1 MVNVVGVLLWR
12 GIILYKLKKF
22 VLQRI
27 TTFLLDKTIKRLYK
41 TGLRPDVWQYRR
53 TFKKK
58 LDGSGR

>member
-1 MVNVVGVLLWR
+1 MEGDHL
-12 GIILYKLKKF
+12 IQIKKF